1 MADTPTAGPLD
12 WIKLFAGIGGQAL
25 GSYGQAQ
32 SISADK
38 DIAKQQLAQ
47 QNTQFNTNLKQ
58 TQAQSGLAATQ
69 MNPFTQQI
77 SRQKQALLS
86 SLMSNYQPV
95 TLNQGKNGAPSTFSG
110 GLNLDK
116 SAFNSALPFFGEA
129 PMKAA
134 ETAFA
139 NNARQA
145 SPTFN
150 NNWSQSGYSGP
161 GYGSTPPNQTYF
173 QQNAPTQYNDLGGGG
188 VKGGSVE
195 DGSPDMTLPLV
206 AGSDQPLDLSQFK
219 QGTYDQSNG
228 LLDPEPSILQN
239 MINNAGGKTS
249 IMTLDPS
256 TGNYTSPQSNPAQSN
271 ILMNFLKGLGTTA
284 AGIGGGAIGGPLG
297 AVGASGLAHHFL
309 KGGKK

>member
-12 WIKLFAGIGGQAL
+12 WIKLFAGIGGSAL
-25 GSYGQAQ
+25 GAYGQAQ

-47 QNTQFNTNLKQ
+47 QNTQFNANLKQ

-150 NNWSQSGYSGP
+150 NNWSQAGYSGP

-188 VKGGSVE
+188 VKGSSVE
-195 DGSPDMTLPLV
+195 DGSPDMTLPSV
-206 AGSDQPLDLSQFK
+206 AGSDQPLDLEGMIIK
-219 QGTYDQSNG
+219 GGTGPGGEFTGWEGRGPSIDPGVKAPQDPYTKGLTFDPSNG
-228 LLDPEPSILQN
+228 SYYNANPQDPNKQSSGMPTWLKTIL
-239 MINNAGGKTS
+239 
-249 IMTLDPS
+249 
-256 TGNYTSPQSNPAQSN
+256 
-271 ILMNFLKGLGTTA
+271 
-284 AGIGGGAIGGPLG
+284 GITGAIIPPIGIANSIINKG
-297 AVGASGLAHHFL
+297 
-309 KGGKK
+309 KGG